1 MLLLCAFL
9 VGGVAGLRAFL
20 APAGV
25 SWAARL
31 GVLSVANTPMAFMGY
46 KYTPIVLTVL
56 AIAELINDKL
66 PNTPSRK
73 ALPSFIARIV
83 SGGLVG
89 ATIGAVGQMLVLGTV
104 AGALGAI
111 VGTLGGSAV
120 RGKLAA
126 IFKKDLP
133 AALIEDLAAVLI
145 VTFAL
150 AKLT

>member
-31 GVLSVANTPMAFMGY
+31 GVLAVSNTPLAFMGY
-46 KYTPIVLTVL
+46 KYVPIVLVVL
-56 AIAELINDKL
+56 AIAELVTDTL
-66 PNTPSRK
+66 PSTPSRK
-73 ALPSFIARIV
+73 AVPSFIIRIV

-89 ATIGAVGQMLVLGTV
+89 ATIGAVGQMLVLGV
-104 AGALGAI
+104 IAGALGAI
-111 VGTLGGSAV
+111 AGTLGGSAV
-120 RGKLAA
+120 RAKLAA
-126 IFKKDLP
+126 LFKKDLP
-133 AALIEDLAAVLI
+133 AALTEDLAAILI
-145 VTFAL
+145 LAFAL